1 MVLSVLSPS
10 LSRLGLWASVVIL
23 MVIVFKLLSLV
34 FRRQK
39 LARAMDS
46 FPGPPTHWLFGHALE
61 VCGDMGELGLIPR
74 GLGREAINL
83 DKSVRPGT
91 TAPSS
96 FPTPDFQADFRSN
109 ATFQS
114 GSLRRPEML
123 SHYFEAQNA
132 SWCGGLLLDYTR
144 EKVNPQSLTR
154 QPGSHK
160 VSCSMQCEDC
170 W

>member
-74 GLGREAINL
+74 GAGKGGHQFRQEGEAWN
-83 DKSVRPGT
+83 P
-91 TAPSS
+91 APS
-96 FPTPDFQADFRSN
+96 Q
-109 ATFQS
+109 
-114 GSLRRPEML
+114 L
-123 SHYFEAQNA
+123 SH
-132 SWCGGLLLDYTR
+132 
-144 EKVNPQSLTR
+144 P
-154 QPGSHK
+154 
-160 VSCSMQCEDC
+160 
-170 W
+170 